1 MDVKGV
7 EIVNTV
13 PQVAAI
19 NDLSGFGRCSLTVS
33 IPILSA
39 MGYQVCP
46 MPTALLSA
54 HTGYAGA
61 QMWDFTANMDAY
73 LAHWE
78 QLGLDFKA
86 VFTGYLGD
94 EAQVELLL
102 PFVRH
107 QKEKGA
113 LCLVDPAMAD
123 HGELYASCTPGL
135 VREMRRLVSLA
146 DVTTPNVTE
155 ACLLTDTAYADVML
169 PDGTMDCKRL
179 HAVGE
184 QLLTLG
190 CDAAVVTG
198 VHSAPDRL
206 ENWIFRQCREPQIV
220 SVSRVAKNYAGTG
233 DVFSS
238 VLCGELLTGTA
249 LPQAVEKTATFV
261 QRVTE
266 YTAKADTPLQDGII
280 FEPFLAQLQ
289 G

>member
-1 MDVKGV
+1 M
-7 EIVNTV
+7 
-13 PQVAAI
+13 AAI

-33 IPILSA
+33 VPILSA

-54 HTGYAGA
+54 HTGYSGA

-73 LAHWE
+73 LGHWE

-86 VFTGYLGD
+86 VFTGYLGND
-94 EAQVELLL
+94 AQVELLM
-102 PFVRH
+102 PFLQQ
-107 QKEKGA
+107 QKERGA

-123 HGELYASCTPGL
+123 HGELYASCTPEL
-135 VREMRRLVSLA
+135 VKEMRRLVALA

-155 ACLLTDTAYADVML
+155 ACLLTDTAYADIVMV
-169 PDGTMDCKRL
+169 DGKTSCKRL
-179 HAVGE
+179 QAVGE
-184 QLLTLG
+184 QILALG
-190 CDAAVVTG
+190 CGVVVVTG
-198 VHSAPDRL
+198 VHSMPDRL
-206 ENWIFRQCREPQIV
+206 ENWVFRRGQEPLTV
-220 SVSRVAKNYAGTG
+220 SVARVAKNFAGTG

-238 VLCGELLTGTA
+238 VLCGELLRGTA
-249 LPQAVEKTATFV
+249 LPLAVEKTALFV

-266 YTAKADTPLQDGII
+266 YTARADTPLQDGII